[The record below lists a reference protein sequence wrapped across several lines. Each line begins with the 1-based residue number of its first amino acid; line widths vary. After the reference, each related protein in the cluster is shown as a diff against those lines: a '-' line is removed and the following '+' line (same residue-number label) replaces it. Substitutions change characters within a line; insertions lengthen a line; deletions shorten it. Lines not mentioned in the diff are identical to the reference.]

1 MKRSKKE
8 YIDLIQERL
17 PQADERALRL
27 IYIFIDEMVPTDRF

>member
-17 PQADERALRL
+17 SQADDRELRL